1 MPAAGGNT
9 QVAFK
14 ENSGRSGSDL
24 RNDTKRKSAGKGS
37 DDLQNDSVGRFNSE
51 LELGA

>member
-1 MPAAGGNT
+1 MPAAGGKT

-14 ENSGRSGSDL
+14 ENSGQSGSDL
-24 RNDTKRKSAGKGS
+24 RNDKKRIPAGKGS
-37 DDLQNDSVGRFNSE
+37 DDLQDDSVGRFNSE